1 MNFTALCA
9 AVGGFETHKREA
21 GEKAK
26 EEHLESVRAQQ
37 NLRCA
42 VVRIL
47 PNRSQFFLYESV
59 TLSCV
64 DSENSPDWTVKRNTA
79 GNETADWGKRN
90 GSQHLIDAVYPFDSG
105 RYWCEFRTGA
115 CSEVINVTVTD
126 GPVILQSPVLPVA
139 EGDAVILRCIHSDA
153 SSSSNFTK
161 FYKNGLLIGSSSTGS
176 IAVREVSESDEGL
189 YKCSITG
196 AGESPESWLSVRGCE
211 LDSFHFH
218 PIYVLLPVVATCL
231 LFVCGMLLCLRR
243 KVRAKVDADVSY
255 TDVTFPHR
263 ELPKTN
269 AETTSEL
276 LLYSTINPGS
286 C

>member
-9 AVGGFETHKREA
+9 A
-21 GEKAK
+21 
-26 EEHLESVRAQQ
+26 L
-37 NLRCA
+37 A

-47 PNRSQFFLYESV
+47 PNRSQFFLHDSV

-64 DSENSPDWTVKRNTA
+64 DSENSSDWTLKRNTA
-79 GNETADWGKRN
+79 KNQKTDWGKRN
-90 GSQHLIDAVYPFDSG
+90 GSQRLIDAVYPFDSG
-105 RYWCEFRTGA
+105 RYWCESRAGA
-115 CSEVINVTVTD
+115 RSEIINVTVTD

-139 EGDAVILRCIHSDA
+139 EGEAVILRCIHNQA
-153 SSSSNFTK
+153 SSSSNFTE

-176 IAVREVSESDEGL
+176 ITIRDVSESDEGL
-189 YKCSITG
+189 YKCNITG

-218 PIYVLLPVVATCL
+218 PMYVLLPVVATCL

-243 KVRAKVDADVSY
+243 IVKAEVDDDVSY
-255 TDVTFPHR
+255 TDVTFLHK
-263 ELPKTN
+263 EAPKTN
-269 AETTSEL
+269 SETILEL
-276 LLYSTINPGS
+276 KVYSTIKPGS